1 MYQYAAT
8 VNRVV
13 DGDTIYFDVDLGF
26 YIKLTVD
33 VRLKG
38 VNTPETRGAT
48 REAGL
53 KAKAFVAEALPAG
66 SLAVITTYKKPEK
79 YGRYLADVLYLPGA
93 KTRDEILANG
103 KSLNKELLDKG
114 LAVPFMVDD

>member
-1 MYQYAAT
+1 MFQYAAT
-8 VNRVV
+8 VVRVV

-26 YIKLTVD
+26 AIQYRLD

-38 VNTPETRGAT
+38 VDTPEIRGAS

-53 KAKAFVAEALPAG
+53 KSKAFVEQALPVG
-66 SLAVITTYKKPEK
+66 SLVVLNTYKAEK
-79 YGRYLADVLYLPGA
+79 YGRYLADVIYLLGA

-103 KSLNKELLDKG
+103 TLLNKELIDKG
-114 LAVPFMVDD
+114 LAVPYMVNA